1 MNKLAQ
7 IYNQFL
13 DTVSRQHEENNPEH
27 FVAVRAHLNLNF
39 EDSSHSIIENPL
51 VQ

>member
-27 FVAVRAHLNLNF
+27 FVAVIPNLSFEYF
-39 EDSSHSIIENPL
+39 EDSSLMRET
-51 VQ
+51 V